1 MPLYEFE
8 GKKPLIPESAFVH
21 PDAIIIGDVV
31 LGEGCLVTAGAVI
44 RGDFG
49 RIIIGSG
56 SNVQDNCVIH
66 VDLNT
71 EAIIHDNVL
80 IGHGAIVHGPCVI
93 NEYVVIGMG
102 AIVSTGCEIGTE
114 SILAAGSFLPN
125 GRIVLPHKVVMG
137 NPATV
142 MKDLSD
148 KNIIMAKEGLKHY
161 QKLTKRYME
170 GLKLVGN
177 EPRF

>member
-8 GKKPLIPESAFVH
+8 GKRPSIPQSTFVH
-21 PDAIIIGDVV
+21 PDAVVIGDVV
-31 LGEGCLVTAGAVI
+31 LGEGCLVAAGAVI

-66 VDLNT
+66 VDINT

-80 IGHGAIVHGPCVI
+80 IGHGAIVHGPCII
-93 NEYVVIGMG
+93 NEYAVIGMG
-102 AIVSTGCEIGTE
+102 AIVSMGCEIGTE
-114 SILAAGSFLPN
+114 SILAAGSLLPN
-125 GRIVLPHKVVMG
+125 GRAVPPRKVAMG
-137 NPATV
+137 NPATT

-148 KNIIMAKEGLKHY
+148 KNILMAKEGLKHY
-161 QKLTKRYME
+161 QKLTKRCMD
-170 GLKLVGN
+170 GLKLIDN
-177 EPRF
+177 